1 MLQSP
6 PQPKFRAR
14 APKAREH
21 EHEQHER
28 DEHDDNRAHGRH
40 AMSSNP
46 RAEAIAA
53 YDKPWA
59 YVVLT
64 KPDVTFLVVITTVAG
79 FYLGSTGPMEW
90 ARLMNT
96 LCGTLLVAGG
106 TAALN
111 QYVERH
117 MDSVMR
123 RTASRP
129 LPLGILQPKEVLLF
143 GVATIIAGTI
153 WLALA
158 VNLLAASIALLTS
171 VSYLGAYTPLKTRTT
186 LATAVGAIPGAL
198 PPLIGWA
205 AASGTLSAGAWILF
219 AILFFWQ
226 FPHFM
231 AIAWMY
237 REDYG
242 RAGILM
248 LPVVDRSGDRTFR
261 LIIATS
267 AILIPVSVLPAVLG
281 MATINYFYGALILGL
296 LLLLVSYWANRV
308 RTNVRA
314 KWLMHATVA
323 HIPLLLGW
331 MILDKVSR

>member
-1 MLQSP
+1 MGAE
-6 PQPKFRAR
+6 RA
-14 APKAREH
+14 
-21 EHEQHER
+21 
-28 DEHDDNRAHGRH
+28 D
-40 AMSSNP
+40 
-46 RAEAIAA
+46 AISAS
-53 YDKPWA
+53 DKPWA

-90 ARLMNT
+90 LRLLQT

-111 QYVERH
+111 QYIERD

-123 RTASRP
+123 RTAARP
-129 LPLGILQPKEVLLF
+129 LPSGILQPNEVLMF
-143 GVATIIAGTI
+143 GVATIVAGTLWLMLAI
-153 WLALA
+153 NALAALLALA
-158 VNLLAASIALLTS
+158 TS
-171 VSYLGAYTPLKTRTT
+171 VSYLAAYTPLKTRTT

-205 AASGTLSAGAWILF
+205 AARGSLSGGAWVLFTILF
-219 AILFFWQ
+219 VWQ

-242 RAGILM
+242 RAGIQM
-248 LPVVDRSGDRTFR
+248 LPVVDPSGDKTYRVI
-261 LIIATS
+261 LVTS
-267 AILIPVSVLPAVLG
+267 ALLIPISLLPAVVGINGIAYFFGAFVLG
-281 MATINYFYGALILGL
+281 ML
-296 LLLLVSYWANRV
+296 LLQVSCWANRA

-323 HIPLLLGW
+323 HIPLLLVW
-331 MILDKVSR
+331 MILDKISR